1 MGEAARRRAEIAAL
15 KVRNAVW
22 LDSLSPIER
31 TIAVV
36 AQATYDRVVVGMS
49 MTEACYNLAFFLQEH
64 LRRKHEIQTE
74 VVVGWINDG
83 QWEGAASH
91 AWLEYHGKKTD
102 ISLHKTSHPD
112 SQPPGDLIIID
123 HVVKRGECAYT
134 YWTDLPAAAEQELR
148 CMRNESQELAGI
160 VAHKDREHARIHEL
174 SKLPDGANQYFR
186 DAPPQCSYEYLARV
200 VG

>member
-1 MGEAARRRAEIAAL
+1 M
-15 KVRNAVW
+15 W

-102 ISLHKTSHPD
+102 ISLHRRHIRIAS
-112 SQPPGDLIIID
+112 PPEISSSL
-123 HVVKRGECAYT
+123 T
-134 YWTDLPAAAEQELR
+134 
-148 CMRNESQELAGI
+148 M
-160 VAHKDREHARIHEL
+160 
-174 SKLPDGANQYFR
+174 
-186 DAPPQCSYEYLARV
+186 
-200 VG
+200 